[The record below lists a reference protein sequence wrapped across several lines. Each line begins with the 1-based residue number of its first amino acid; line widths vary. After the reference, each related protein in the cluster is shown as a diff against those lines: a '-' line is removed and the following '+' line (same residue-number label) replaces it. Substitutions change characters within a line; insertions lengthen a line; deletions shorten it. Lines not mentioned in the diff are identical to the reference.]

1 VPSARRR
8 PRAAG
13 AAAVVDFTPH
23 QWQSDAIAAY
33 HELGGVFVGADP
45 GTGKTYVAA
54 RIAAACARPL
64 LLTPAPR
71 QAVVQLREYGVDA
84 YLAADRKRHP
94 QSGHVAVATYAWLTR
109 AENAAFFETY
119 RPSDV
124 LMDEYHMVRGLG
136 HSARVR
142 LERYLVA
149 RPEVRVGV
157 FTGSPMSGRLHDF
170 AYGLTW
176 ALRSRVKHLVPQ
188 LRAGLDAL
196 DDHLAKSP
204 SAREDFHRR
213 LAATPGVWLDVA
225 AGQYPGK
232 IVFELL
238 RPPGG
243 PVARLG
249 DTWET
254 PSGMLIASAAH
265 AAEVDRQLAWGFYLD
280 AEPRPS
286 ERYLEARRRW
296 GGIVR
301 RAILQGLADTE
312 VQVRELEPDAY
323 ARWVWE
329 AAREGELAPSRA
341 RWLPEAERVLRWVDQ
356 QVARSPSPPL
366 VWAEHRALQDA
377 VARGLDVPVHREGCR
392 AWDGGLPTDHEQ
404 TAVLSIDACYQSYN
418 LQSNRSYNLVLE
430 PSSDPEVL
438 KQLIGRTARQGQP
451 EPEVH
456 VGLVLNG
463 PAAERAL
470 RTAHAR
476 AILVKETTGK
486 NNPILQLNPKDF
498 EV

>member
-1 VPSARRR
+1 VS
-8 PRAAG
+8 
-13 AAAVVDFTPH
+13 VSFTPH
-23 QWQSDAIAAY
+23 RWQTDAIAAY
-33 HELGGVFVGADP
+33 DALGGVFVGADP

-71 QAVVQLREYGVDA
+71 QAVAQLREYGVDA

-149 RPEVRVGV
+149 NPTVRVGV

-196 DDHLAKSP
+196 DEHLSRSA

-225 AGQYPGK
+225 AGQYPGRV
-232 IVFELL
+232 VFELL

-254 PSGMLIASAAH
+254 PSGVLIASAAH

-280 AEPRPS
+280 ADPRPS

-296 GGIVR
+296 GGVVR

-312 VQVRELEPDAY
+312 VQVRDLEPDAWD
-323 ARWVWE
+323 RWLWE
-329 AAREGELAPSRA
+329 QTREGELAPSRA
-341 RWLPEAERVLRWVDQ
+341 VWLPEAERLLRWVDGLIDG
-356 QVARSPSPPL
+356 APPTL
-366 VWAEHRALQDA
+366 VWAEHRALQTA
-377 VARGLDVPVHREGCR
+377 VALGRGLPLHREGCR
-392 AWDGGLPTDHEQ
+392 TGDGRMPNEHGA
-404 TAVLSIDACYQSYN
+404 TAVLSVSACYQSIDR
-418 LQSNRSYNLVLE
+418 LQSTHSWNLILE
-430 PSSDPEVL
+430 PQSDPETM

-451 EPEVH
+451 SPEVH

-470 RTAHAR
+470 REAHAR
-476 AILVKETTGK
+476 ATLVKELTGK
-486 NNPILQLNPKDF
+486 NNPLLQLNPKEF
-498 EV
+498 ESHAE